1 MSKTFDNI
9 KLTDTDNP
17 TAGDMMTVPLFNMEL
32 ESVYTP

>member
-1 MSKTFDNI
+1 MSKSFDNI

-17 TAGDMMTVPLFNMEL
+17 TAADMMMVTQFNMEL